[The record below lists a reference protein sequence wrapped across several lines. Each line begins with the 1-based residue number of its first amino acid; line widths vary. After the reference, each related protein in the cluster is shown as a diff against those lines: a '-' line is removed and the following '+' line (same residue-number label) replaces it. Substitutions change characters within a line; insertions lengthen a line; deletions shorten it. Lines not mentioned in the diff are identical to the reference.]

1 MARCRIAE
9 AIRLKHK
16 PVALHW
22 SDDKPENV
30 VQFDK
35 GSWGCVMFL
44 VVAAAKG
51 EIAVLDRDTCGCVGG
66 AVGMGFG
73 TGIPTSPEGS
83 IASTTFCLR
92 EMKGGKRAGK
102 RSGKWRRSPPGR
114 NFWIIMPTGRDTKRI
129 PGL

>member
-30 VQFDK
+30 VQFEK

-44 VVAAAKG
+44 VAAAAKG
-51 EIAVLDRDTCGCVGG
+51 KIAVLDRDTCGCVGG

-73 TGIPTSPEGS
+73 NRYPDFPGGIDCFYHFLSSGNESLEKGREEIRKMELFTSRKE
-83 IASTTFCLR
+83 
-92 EMKGGKRAGK
+92 
-102 RSGKWRRSPPGR
+102 
-114 NFWIIMPTGRDTKRI
+114 FWIIMPTGRDTRRL
-129 PGL
+129 PGS

>member
-1 MARCRIAE
+1 MPGCRIAE

-44 VVAAAKG
+44 VNADQLAGLV
-51 EIAVLDRDTCGCVGG
+51 VLANRTSTDFVDTRQAGVRG
-66 AVGMGFG
+66 A
-73 TGIPTSPEGS
+73 
-83 IASTTFCLR
+83 
-92 EMKGGKRAGK
+92 
-102 RSGKWRRSPPGR
+102 
-114 NFWIIMPTGRDTKRI
+114 
-129 PGL
+129 